1 MSTSYHNE
9 KKLLAKVKELNS
21 DIVNNAAKVQTALK
35 LTQED
40 SSTITLLKSE
50 LEKAYKVL
58 EISRLREE
66 KSK

>member
-9 KKLLAKVKELNS
+9 KKLLSKVKELNS